1 MGLKHMPLGTSDRI
15 ESLDVLRGVAVL
27 GMLVMNVQAYQ
38 VGNAYW
44 NPVAHGDLTGANY
57 WIWLLTFLFANS
69 KFMTIFSMLFGAG
82 VVLMTSRIEARG
94 DHTGDLHLRRM
105 SWLLVIGLLHAYLGR
120 RGDVLCFYAVGG
132 IVVYMFRRLR
142 PRTLAAL
149 GIGALILSVTGFV
162 CLGYAAQ
169 SDLEEEWPEYVD
181 AWTPC
186 EEYVEEQLEASRRT
200 WIDQVVYRASLVYS
214 DHTEDGPLVALWCL
228 GLMLVGMALMKVG
241 WFSARRPASGYVA
254 VMILAAVVGGSG
266 SLYYVHASFASG
278 WDARI
283 SSWWTLGFQLND
295 VASVVMSLAWVSLV
309 MVACKAPV
317 LHTVTR
323 PIAAVGRMALTNYLA
338 QTVVLTTIF
347 HGHGFA
353 LLDRIDRVGMM
364 PIVVVMW
371 VGHLVISTLWFRW
384 LRFGPVE
391 WLWRSLT
398 YAKRQ
403 PMRRAGPAPSD

>member
-1 MGLKHMPLGTSDRI
+1 
-15 ESLDVLRGVAVL
+15 
-27 GMLVMNVQAYQ
+27 
-38 VGNAYW
+38 
-44 NPVAHGDLTGANY
+44 
-57 WIWLLTFLFANS
+57 
-69 KFMTIFSMLFGAG
+69 
-82 VVLMTSRIEARG
+82 
-94 DHTGDLHLRRM
+94 
-105 SWLLVIGLLHAYLGR
+105 
-120 RGDVLCFYAVGG
+120 
-132 IVVYMFRRLR
+132 
-142 PRTLAAL
+142 
-149 GIGALILSVTGFV
+149 
-162 CLGYAAQ
+162 
-169 SDLEEEWPEYVD
+169 
-181 AWTPC
+181 
-186 EEYVEEQLEASRRT
+186 
-200 WIDQVVYRASLVYS
+200 
-214 DHTEDGPLVALWCL
+214 
-228 GLMLVGMALMKVG
+228 
-241 WFSARRPASGYVA
+241 
-254 VMILAAVVGGSG
+254 MILAAVVGGSG